1 MTSKKKTQKSA
12 ESQAGSG
19 FKKFINCCCYVNA
32 APYFC
37 SRSEVFIH
45 ILDFMR
51 FMNNHKYLLN
61 QLTLL
66 IIALLVSV
74 APVFAQDGAAVQEG
88 KTLFIGKC
96 QSCHAGDMKSNSTG
110 PALGGV
116 QGRWEDQGKLHE
128 WIRNNQKL
136 IASGYPKAVEVS
148 KISASAMTTFPDL
161 TDPQIDAIL
170 SYIDAKASGKLDTP
184 KDGAAGAAAGGGG
197 SSQNNLMY
205 GVVSLILAL
214 VALVLIYVNFN
225 LQKAA
230 RDAENVKA
238 APSLPIYRNK
248 TYIAIFAIVF
258 FIIGGY
264 FTTKALVNVNRQIN
278 YEPAQPIFYSHK
290 VHAGVNQINCLYC
303 HGNAWES
310 KSAAIPS
317 VNVCMNCH
325 KTIQKYGGPELK
337 DRNGNLVDG
346 TREIQKLYEYAGFD
360 PAQPDAW
367 DPSKAKPIEWV
378 KIHNLPDHVY
388 FNHSQ
393 HIRVGNVQCQTCH
406 GEITGMDE
414 VYQFSELSMG
424 WCVNCHRQTKVN
436 FNVDSTGGNQ
446 FYSIYEKFH
455 NDIKSGKMDSVTVKD
470 IGGLECQKCHY

>member
-1 MTSKKKTQKSA
+1 MQS
-12 ESQAGSG
+12 GSG
-19 FKKFINCCCYVNA
+19 FNFFLNCCFNVNA
-32 APYFC
+32 EPYFC

-51 FMNNHKYLLN
+51 FMNNHKYLLR

-66 IIALLVSV
+66 IIALFVFA
-74 APVFAQDGAAVQEG
+74 APVFAQDAAANVSEG
-88 KTLFIGKC
+88 KTLYISKC
-96 QSCHAGDMKSNSTG
+96 QSCHSGDMKANSTG

-116 QGRWEDQGKLHE
+116 QDRWEEKDKLHE

-148 KISASAMTTFPDL
+148 KVSPMAMTTFPDI
-161 TDPQIDAIL
+161 TDAQIDAIL
-170 SYIDAKASGKLDTP
+170 AYIDAKFTGKMDAPKGGGQAATGASG
-184 KDGAAGAAAGGGG
+184 AEASAG
-197 SSQNNLMY
+197 QNSLLY
-205 GVVSLILAL
+205 GIVSLILAL
-214 VALVLIYVNFN
+214 VASVLIYVNAN
-225 LQKAA
+225 LKRTA
-230 RDAENVKA
+230 RDAEGVKS
-238 APSLPIYRNK
+238 APSLPLIRNK
-248 TYIAIFAIVF
+248 TYLAFAAIILFVV
-258 FIIGGY
+258 GGY
-264 FTTKALVNVNRQIN
+264 FTTKGMINVNRQIN
-278 YEPAQPIFYSHK
+278 YQPVQPIFYSHK

-310 KSAAIPS
+310 KTATIPS

-325 KTIQKYGGPELK
+325 KTIQKYNGSELK
-337 DRNGNLVDG
+337 DKNGNVVDG

-360 PAQPDAW
+360 PLHPDAW
-367 DPSKAKPIEWV
+367 DPTKAKPIEWV

-393 HIRVGNVQCQTCH
+393 HVRVGNVQCQTCH
-406 GEITGMDE
+406 GDIAGMDE
-414 VYQFSELSMG
+414 VFQFSELSMG

-436 FNVDSTGGNQ
+436 FNVDSTSGNQ

-455 NDIKSGKMDSVTVKD
+455 NDIKNKKMDSVTVKD